1 LLDYGLEP
9 WNFEPIGLKS
19 EALEFS
25 CGRVPLKD
33 QGAMIRDRAH
43 PNMKVGK
50 REDLLLVG
58 GTKHAVNLT
67 PL

>member
-1 LLDYGLEP
+1 
-9 WNFEPIGLKS
+9 
-19 EALEFS
+19 
-25 CGRVPLKD
+25 
-33 QGAMIRDRAH
+33 MIRDRAH